1 MHILILGGTRFVG
14 RHIVEAARGR
24 GHEITLF
31 NRGQSNPDLFPD
43 VTTLR
48 GDRDGELQALR
59 GKRWDAVIDTS
70 GYVPRV
76 VRDSAELLVDAVDRY
91 LFISSI
97 SVYADPLPMEA
108 NESAPLATVEDETV
122 EEITGETYGALK
134 ALCEKV
140 VQEVFGPRA
149 LIIRPGLI
157 VGPHDPTDRFT
168 YWPVRVARGGEVL
181 APGTAAKPVK
191 FIDARDLAQWT
202 VTMLEEEQSGI
213 YHATG
218 PAERLPMGE
227 LLAACRAYSHSG
239 ATFEWVDEEFLL
251 AQDVQPFVDL
261 PLWVPGEEG
270 VAYGTI
276 DVSRAVAGGLTFRS
290 LEETVADTMAW
301 AETLPDDHQWRAG
314 LSPERE
320 RTLLQTW
327 YAAQQ

>member
-14 RHIVEAARGR
+14 RHMVEVARQR
-24 GHEITLF
+24 GHQITLF

-48 GDRDGELQALR
+48 GDRDGDLQALR
-59 GKRWDAVIDTS
+59 GKRWDTVVDTS

-76 VRDSAELLVDAVDRY
+76 VRDSAELLVNAVDRY

-108 NESAPLATVEDETV
+108 DESAPLATIEDETV
-122 EEITGETYGALK
+122 EEVTGETYGALK
-134 ALCEKV
+134 ALCEKA
-140 VQEVFGPRA
+140 VQEVFGRRA

-157 VGPHDPTDRFT
+157 VGPHDPTGRFT

-181 APGTAAKPVK
+181 APGTAARPVK

-202 VTMLEEEQSGI
+202 VTMLEEAQSGV

-218 PAERLPMGE
+218 PEGRLTMGE
-227 LLAACRAYSHSG
+227 VLATCRAYSHST
-239 ATFEWVDEEFLL
+239 AKFEWVDEDFLL
-251 AQDVQPFVDL
+251 QQEVRPFVDL
-261 PLWVPGEEG
+261 PLWIPGDEG
-270 VAYGTI
+270 LAYGAI
-276 DVSRAVAGGLTFRS
+276 DVSHAVASGLTFRP
-290 LEETVADTMAW
+290 LKETVADTMAW
-301 AETLPDDHQWRAG
+301 AETLPDDREWRAG
-314 LSPERE
+314 LSPQRE
-320 RTLLQTW
+320 EALLQAW